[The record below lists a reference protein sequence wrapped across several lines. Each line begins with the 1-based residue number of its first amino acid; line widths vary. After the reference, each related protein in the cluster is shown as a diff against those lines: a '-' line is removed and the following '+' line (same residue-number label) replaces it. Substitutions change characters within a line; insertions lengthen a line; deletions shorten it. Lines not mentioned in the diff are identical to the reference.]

1 MSVTTTSSRSTAQTP
16 STAAARAVGVSK
28 TYGAGDA
35 AGHALDNVSATL
47 QAGQFTAIM
56 GPSGSG
62 KSTSLPVLAGLGR
75 PPSGEG
81 YVGDSELTS
90 LNYSQLTLLR
100 RDQIGFLF
108 QSFNL

>member
-1 MSVTTTSSRSTAQTP
+1 MSVTTASSRSTAQTP

-35 AGHALDNVSATL
+35 AVHALDNVSATL

-62 KSTSLPVLAGLGR
+62 KLTLLHVLAGPYR
-75 PPSGEG
+75 PTSGEVC
-81 YVGDSELTS
+81 VGDPELTS
-90 LNYSQLTLLR
+90 LNDKKLTLLR
-100 RDQIGFLF
+100 RDQ
-108 QSFNL
+108 